1 MWTIIKY
8 DKKKLSF
15 LKNDFSSKLG
25 KDFIFYNP
33 RLKIEKY
40 NKNKLKKIEIN
51 LLGDYIFCFHPK
63 FQKLDKVKD
72 NLKYCRGLKYFLGGN
87 HESQSEIKNFIHKCK
102 SLEDNDGFV
111 SKTFFEL
118 SKGLEYKFSN
128 GPFTSQIFK
137 IINFQKNKIDILL
150 GHLKTTVNRKDFL
163 FSPV

>member
-72 NLKYCRGLKYFLGGN
+72 NLKYCRVLNIFLEVTMN
-87 HESQSEIKNFIHKCK
+87 LRVK
-102 SLEDNDGFV
+102 SKILFRSVN
-111 SKTFFEL
+111 L
-118 SKGLEYKFSN
+118 SKIMMALY
-128 GPFTSQIFK
+128 
-137 IINFQKNKIDILL
+137 QKL
-150 GHLKTTVNRKDFL
+150 FL
-163 FSPV
+163 S